1 MSELDLHGD
10 LIPPP
15 RRMTR
20 SRPGILNE
28 PQPIQVEAHANGQ
41 PKSLNREL
49 VEFIREEWRVVD
61 RWWTDRPIRRRYF
74 EVFLQTSGRRVVI
87 FWDATNRRWFR
98 QNG

>member
-1 MSELDLHGD
+1 MIDIDPHGD
-10 LIPPP
+10 LIPEH
-15 RRMTR
+15 RHKAR
-20 SRPGILNE
+20 SRPGILNA
-28 PQPIQVEAHANGQ
+28 PQPIQVEVHPNGE

-61 RWWTDRPIRRRYF
+61 RWWTDRPIKRRYF